1 MLRIAINEGNFK
13 FNNLKIRNFRKENFV
28 GFLWEEEKWKSE
40 NFCIGIES
48 DRVRKLK
55 KRKKKKW
62 PLIFMELFMPPWI
75 VGEKDKRSE
84 VDKNTECVSKTQSYL
99 CTLKCLSQTSKFE
112 HQLQLFCFCI
122 DNAPL
127 LCIRACKRHPSISLL
142 SVLYNFTFSISLVY
156 IVTTHE
162 SLVTTPIFC
171 HP

>member
-1 MLRIAINEGNFK
+1 M
-13 FNNLKIRNFRKENFV
+13 
-28 GFLWEEEKWKSE
+28 
-40 NFCIGIES
+40 
-48 DRVRKLK
+48 RKLK

-122 DNAPL
+122 ENAPL

-142 SVLYNFTFSISLVY
+142 SVLYNLTFSIYMVVVIILKNRMLRIAINEGNFKFNNLKIRNFRKENFVGF
-156 IVTTHE
+156 
-162 SLVTTPIFC
+162 L
-171 HP
+171 